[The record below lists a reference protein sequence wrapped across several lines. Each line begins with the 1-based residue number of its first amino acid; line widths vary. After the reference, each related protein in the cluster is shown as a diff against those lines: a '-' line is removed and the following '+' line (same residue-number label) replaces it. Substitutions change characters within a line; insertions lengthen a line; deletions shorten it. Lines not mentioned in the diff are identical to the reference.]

1 MIERIP
7 MDYSA
12 RLVRSSSAATG
23 TLFVEFEVVTPGFSF
38 QPGQASLFSF
48 PPEFPL
54 GDKSRIFSLC
64 SAPSEIPRLSIA
76 TRLTPGSAFKEALSK
91 IQPGQP
97 FLVEEATG
105 EFLLPGGETPGTLVF
120 LAGGIGI
127 TPFRSMIRELR
138 HRKDS
143 RFRIL
148 LMTVNRTGDET
159 PFLSECQEWMRA
171 GRLTWIPVLT
181 REDLPPGVSRQE
193 RIEEGLSRVL
203 KEAGENSLLYLAGPP
218 GMVDTFH
225 QTLLGQFLVEEPR
238 IKSDMFFGYLSR

>member
-1 MIERIP
+1 

-12 RLVRSSSAATG
+12 RLVRSSFTATG

-38 QPGQASLFSF
+38 QAGQASLFSF
-48 PPEFPL
+48 SPDFPL
-54 GDKSRIFSLC
+54 VDKSRIFSLC
-64 SAPSEIPRLSIA
+64 SAPSEIPSLSIA

-91 IQPGQP
+91 TQPGQT

-105 EFLLPGGETPGTLVF
+105 EFLLPAGETPGSLVF

-148 LMTVNRTGDET
+148 LLTVNRTGDET
-159 PFLSECQEWMRA
+159 PFLPECQEWVKE
-171 GRLTWIPVLT
+171 GTLTWVPVLT
-181 REDLPPGVSRQE
+181 REGLSPGSSRQE
-193 RIEEGLSRVL
+193 RIEEGLARVL
-203 KEAGENSLLYLAGPP
+203 EEAGENSLLYLAGPP

-225 QTLLGQFLVEEPR
+225 QTLLSQFLIEEPR